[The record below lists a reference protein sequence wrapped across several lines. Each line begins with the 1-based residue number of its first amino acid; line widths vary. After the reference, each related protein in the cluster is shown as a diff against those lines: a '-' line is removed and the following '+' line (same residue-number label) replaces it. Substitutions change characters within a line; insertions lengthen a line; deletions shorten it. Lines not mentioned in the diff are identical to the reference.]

1 MASPKPSKEYSSIN
15 IPQPIIYRVPT
26 QVRGSG
32 GGQNRVPSLVRGA
45 EGRHQIYDPV
55 LVSLGPYHYGLTQLR
70 PVEDLKSEILDL
82 LIPDKHQQQQLIT
95 DIQNHSNQIRTFY
108 ERLSIQND
116 VDLAEMMLRD
126 ACFLIYCLKQA
137 DEHHGND
144 DNCVVLRRLGMSKL
158 AFVVRDFFMLENQ
171 LPYFTIKMLIPHTC
185 ERAAGK
191 SIDAYFYELVS
202 SMMNC
207 EEKPP
212 QGRKITHLL
221 DCCRTLLVGDNKSG
235 GAEIKGE
242 KEKLKV
248 VNSQFQSVMDLK
260 AKGVHFRPTKS
271 KSYRLTD
278 IEFRSHSFYGM
289 LRLPI
294 LLLESK
300 TKVILSNIIAMEMS
314 PGSGTDFA
322 VTSYAKFMKSLIMKA
337 EDVKELRE
345 KGILVMAW
353 QADDEEVVRMFRE
366 LETEGACRRDIF
378 RGVRER
384 INDHCRSKTKT
395 FKAELLYTY
404 FRSPWT
410 TIALLAAVVL
420 LCINCLNFL
429 LNYHRFALQLKRQ

>member
-1 MASPKPSKEYSSIN
+1 MASPKPPKPSKEYSSID

-26 QVRGSG
+26 QVRESR
-32 GGQNRVPSLVRGA
+32 GGQNRAPSPVRGA

-55 LVSLGPYHYGLTQLR
+55 LVSLGPYHYDYGLTQLK

-82 LIPDKHQQQQLIT
+82 LIPDKQQQLLVT
-95 DIQNHSNQIRTFY
+95 DILQNHSSQIRTFY
-108 ERLSIQND
+108 ERLSIQSD
-116 VDLAEMMLRD
+116 VDLAGMMLRD
-126 ACFLIYCLKQA
+126 ACFLIYCLK
-137 DEHHGND
+137 HHND
-144 DNCVVLRRLGMSKL
+144 DNSVVLHRLGMSKL

-171 LPYFTIKMLIPHTC
+171 LPYFVIKMLIPHTC
-185 ERAAGK
+185 EGVADK
-191 SIDAYFYELVS
+191 SIDGYFYELVI
-202 SMMNC
+202 SMMNS
-207 EEKPP
+207 EEKSP
-212 QGRKITHLL
+212 QGREITHLL
-221 DCCRTLLVGDNKSG
+221 DACRTLLVGINKSG
-235 GAEIKGE
+235 ESKIEEGNQKP
-242 KEKLKV
+242 KV

-260 AKGVHFRPTKS
+260 AKGIHFRPTKS

-314 PGSGTDFA
+314 PGSRTDFA

-353 QADDEEVVRMFRE
+353 QADDEEVVKMFRE
-366 LETEGACRRDIF
+366 LETEGACRKDIF

-384 INDHCRSKTKT
+384 INEHCRSKTKT

-410 TIALLAAVVL
+410 TIALLAAVLL

-429 LNYHRFALQLKRQ
+429 LNYHRFARQLKRQ

>member
-1 MASPKPSKEYSSIN
+1 MASPKPSEDHSSID
-15 IPQPIIYRVPT
+15 IPQSIIYRVPT

-32 GGQNRVPSLVRGA
+32 VRPNIVPAPVRGV

-55 LVSLGPYHYGLTQLR
+55 LVSLGPYHHGLPQLML
-70 PVEDLKSEILDL
+70 VEDLKSEILDL
-82 LIPDKHQQQQLIT
+82 LVPDKHQQEQLIA
-95 DIQNHSNQIRTFY
+95 DIQTQSHQIRTFY
-108 ERLSIQND
+108 EGLSRESD
-116 VDLAEMMLRD
+116 AELAGMMLRD

-137 DEHHGND
+137 ADND
-144 DNCVVLRRLGMSKL
+144 DNCVVLRRLGMSRL

-171 LPYFTIKMLIPHTC
+171 LPYFVIKMLIPHTC
-185 ERAAGK
+185 EGVTGK
-191 SIDAYFYELVS
+191 TIDEFFYRLVS
-202 SMMNC
+202 SLMNS

-212 QGRKITHLL
+212 QGREITHLL
-221 DCCRTLLVGDNKSG
+221 DGCRTLLVGISKRGEAKIEEGKS
-235 GAEIKGE
+235 KS
-242 KEKLKV
+242 KV
-248 VNSQFQSVMDLK
+248 VNSQFRSVMDLK
-260 AKGVHFRPTKS
+260 AKGIHFRPTKS

-322 VTSYAKFMKSLIMKA
+322 VTSYVKFMKSLIMKA

-345 KGILVMAW
+345 KGILVTAW
-353 QADDEEVVRMFRE
+353 QADDKEVVRMFRE

-378 RGVRER
+378 RGVRES
-384 INDHCRSKTKT
+384 INQHCRSKTKT
-395 FKAELLYTY
+395 FKAELIYTY

-410 TIALLAAVVL
+410 TIALLAAVLL

-429 LNYHRFALQLKRQ
+429 LNYYRFARQLKRP

>member
-1 MASPKPSKEYSSIN
+1 MASPKRSKDHSIIN

-26 QVRGSG
+26 QVRESG
-32 GGQNRVPSLVRGA
+32 GGQNRVPSPVRGA

-55 LVSLGPYHYGLTQLR
+55 LVSLGPYHYGLTQLKQ
-70 PVEDLKSEILDL
+70 VEDLKSEILDL
-82 LIPDKHQQQQLIT
+82 LIPDKQQQQLLVT
-95 DIQNHSNQIRTFY
+95 DILQNHSNQIRTFY

-116 VDLAEMMLRD
+116 VDLAGMMLSD
-126 ACFLIYCLKQA
+126 ACFLIYCLKRAA
-137 DEHHGND
+137 DND

-171 LPYFTIKMLIPHTC
+171 LPYFIIKMLIPHTC
-185 ERAAGK
+185 EDLADK
-191 SIDAYFYELVS
+191 SIDEYFYELVI
-202 SMMNC
+202 SMMNS
-207 EEKPP
+207 EEKSP

-221 DCCRTLLVGDNKSG
+221 DACRTLLVGESKFEEEKQKS
-235 GAEIKGE
+235 
-242 KEKLKV
+242 KV

-314 PGSGTDFA
+314 PGSRTDFA

-410 TIALLAAVVL
+410 TIALLAAVLL

-429 LNYHRFALQLKRQ
+429 LNYHRFARQLKRQ